1 MDLVRHVSA
10 LFATWRGRFIALF
23 IAVQMIA
30 PLTYYVARRDPHDER
45 FAWRMFSPMRMT
57 RCSTEIT
64 VGGEH
69 VDLGA
74 KFHEAWLELASR
86 GRYVVL
92 EAMAAKLCKENP
104 GKAVGVSVD
113 CRYIDRPAAHLG
125 GPDLCT
131 HPEL

>member
-1 MDLVRHVSA
+1 
-10 LFATWRGRFIALF
+10 
-23 IAVQMIA
+23 
-30 PLTYYVARRDPHDER
+30 
-45 FAWRMFSPMRMT
+45 MT

-74 KFHEAWLELASR
+74 KFHEAWIELASR

-104 GKAVGVSVD
+104 GKAVGVSVE
-113 CRYIDRPAAHLG
+113 CQYIDRPAAHIG
-125 GPDLCT
+125 GTDLCT
-131 HPEL
+131 HPGL